1 MWFKLCLEQILIRW
15 NIFLAAGMGGGYQ
28 PPTPPP
34 NFNKPTPASHPVIIE
49 TYTAAPKSEDGYSD
63 DQSSFQSSMRESLA
77 HPDDDGNYQPQS
89 PQSSLH
95 SDDNNMDQN
104 FVDPCVLNRGP

>member
-1 MWFKLCLEQILIRW
+1 MKYFVSCW
-15 NIFLAAGMGGGYQ
+15 NGRGDQ

-49 TYTAAPKSEDGYSD
+49 TYTAAPKSEDGSSD

-77 HPDDDGNYQPQS
+77 HPDNDGNYQPQS
-89 PQSSLH
+89 PRSSLH
-95 SDDNNMDQN
+95 SDDNMD
-104 FVDPCVLNRGP
+104 